1 MMPIGTLFFGCS
13 DPLHG
18 FEYPQIL
25 LLYLL
30 ILCFPPP
37 LGTIDKQDNLRLDL
51 VPIFLFR
58 GLLKLKVGF
67 SNTTKRKPSQTL
79 VYGMD
84 GRYGCTYITSSYKH
98 RVTIQ
103 QLVEVTTIHKYKR
116 IITLQH
122 DSATKDLIDLSS
134 INTMYPSR
142 IRIHGTSI
150 HHPPPNNK
158 WYAYAY

>member
-1 MMPIGTLFFGCS
+1 MLPPPPWNDRQARQFEIRSCS
-13 DPLHG
+13 DLFISRVVEVESWI
-18 FEYPQIL
+18 FEHNKEK
-25 LLYLL
+25 
-30 ILCFPPP
+30 
-37 LGTIDKQDNLRLDL
+37 TITNSC
-51 VPIFLFR
+51 V
-58 GLLKLKVGF
+58 
-67 SNTTKRKPSQTL
+67 
-79 VYGMD
+79 
-84 GRYGCTYITSSYKH
+84 RYGWSVWLYNTSTYITSSYKH

>member
-1 MMPIGTLFFGCS
+1 MLLPPPWNDRQARQFEIRSCS
-13 DPLHG
+13 DLFISRVVEVESWI
-18 FEYPQIL
+18 FEHNKEKTITNFKL
-25 LLYLL
+25 LCTVWLY
-30 ILCFPPP
+30 
-37 LGTIDKQDNLRLDL
+37 N
-51 VPIFLFR
+51 
-58 GLLKLKVGF
+58 
-67 SNTTKRKPSQTL
+67 
-79 VYGMD
+79 
-84 GRYGCTYITSSYKH
+84 TYITSSYKQ

-122 DSATKDLIDLSS
+122 DSATKDLIDLSYV
-134 INTMYPSR
+134 NTMYPSR